1 MKNNVRK
8 NAMREYHNLVHE
20 KKYMKQLPLKNPLTY
35 KYMSKEELDDEQ
47 KKYETICSKI
57 ELLKKILEIK

>member
-20 KKYMKQLPLKNPLTY
+20 KKYMKQLPLKNPSTY

-47 KKYETICSKI
+47 KNMKLYAAK
-57 ELLKKILEIK
+57 LNY